1 MASGMTGTPAR
12 RAKYAVPSAS
22 GSSSRSPRWIL
33 PSPAI
38 TITHPSSRIRVTR
51 RVVSSMSV
59 FAGRYGIPKP
69 AHEMSRLRAP
79 FVMSS
84 SFGPNIAYFGA
95 AGSAASRTRGSVQ
108 LRWLKQ

>member
-1 MASGMTGTPAR
+1 MT
-12 RAKYAVPSAS
+12 
-22 GSSSRSPRWIL
+22 L
-33 PSPAI
+33 
-38 TITHPSSRIRVTR
+38 

-59 FAGRYGIPKP
+59 LAGRYGIPKP
-69 AHEMSRLRAP
+69 AQEISRLRAP

-84 SFGPNIAYFGA
+84 SLGPNIAYFGT